1 LKISIRI
8 RKSVKDR
15 QNNDE
20 KDKRTNNDKRNTKH
34 KTKDRVT
41 HTALKTNGEIKKGN
55 SSVED
60 ESFYF
65 LRGNCV
71 AQCCQITC
79 IHVFSFA
86 L

>member
-1 LKISIRI
+1 MNYKTLKISIRI

-55 SSVED
+55 SCSTRGTHRVTVGS
-60 ESFYF
+60 SF
-65 LRGNCV
+65 G
-71 AQCCQITC
+71 
-79 IHVFSFA
+79 H
-86 L
+86 